1 MKSFKQIV
9 ERKNSITK
17 EEPIEIDNKIELL
30 SETVHE
36 ENLDPILERA
46 EVKRWVEEA
55 PEFYQTLWESLNDK
69 VKDSITKQSLFYEFN
84 SQEDVD
90 KFWKSRRNI
99 PHPVDIIENDIKETE
114 EPEVQGR
121 KLFRDKMETFECEIQ
136 IEGARKD
143 QTQVRMVVETEDWSL
158 VFPGKF
164 NNGKCEV
171 PIKKLSILEEGM
183 TGTMK
188 LEVIVEDTIFV
199 PWEENF
205 TVKNSKNV
213 KVKMNENTSSTQNSV
228 SVRVIPG

>member
-9 ERKNSITK
+9 EQTKTKIEEQELEINS
-17 EEPIEIDNKIELL
+17 NVELL
-30 SETVHE
+30 SENVHTE
-36 ENLDPILERA
+36 SIDPILERV
-46 EVKRWVEEA
+46 EVKRWIEEA
-55 PEFYQTLWESLNDK
+55 PEFYQTLWESLSDK
-69 VKDSITKQSLFYEFN
+69 LKDSISKQSLFYEFN
-84 SQEDVD
+84 SPEDVEN
-90 KFWKSRRNI
+90 FWKSRRNI
-99 PHPVDIIENDIKETE
+99 SHPINSIEDVQESEEIETE
-114 EPEVQGR
+114 KGR

-158 VFPGKF
+158 VFPGNF

-183 TGTMK
+183 KGTMK